1 MSRHRPL
8 LVLGVAL
15 MGLGA
20 GSIGS
25 IPADAAAGLA
35 RIATITPT
43 PFGLFD
49 LTWAGTPF
57 GKPTVFVADQS
68 GIEAVNPRTDA
79 LIGTFGSTDFVP
91 FGHGAAACGVI
102 GGSGPNGVLSLTV
115 GSSNQVWAWNG
126 NSTVNVFT
134 LSSPGSGTLAA
145 TVSTG
150 GMCRADE
157 LSYDPANRVVLL
169 ANPTETVNYVSF
181 ISVNAQASRDKVVA
195 KIVYPAAQGGLE
207 QSVYDP
213 SSGDFFLNVVQSGSN
228 PDLGQID
235 VISPT
240 SHKVVRSFPV
250 AGCGPAGLALDPA
263 NHELL
268 LGCGQANGVMIMDD
282 RTGAILH
289 TIPAV
294 SRPDEVAFD
303 PHTGDFV
310 APGRNPAGTPVLAV
324 ISARTGKV
332 LATADLP
339 VDGITHSV
347 AASGGRAYVPAAG
360 VGIEVFRIG

>member
-1 MSRHRPL
+1 MRRRDQPFL
-8 LVLGVAL
+8 A
-15 MGLGA
+15 LGA
-20 GSIGS
+20 ALLAVTAMSIGS
-25 IPADAAAGLA
+25 MPADGAGIS
-35 RIATITPT
+35 RIATLTPT

-49 LTWAGTPF
+49 ITWPGTPF

-68 GIEAVNPRTDA
+68 GIEAVNARTDA
-79 LIGTFGSTDFVP
+79 LIGTFGSTDFVS
-91 FGHGAAACGVI
+91 FGHGATACGLI

-115 GSSNQVWAWNG
+115 GSSNQVWAGNG

-145 TVSTG
+145 TIDTG

-157 LSYDPANRVVLL
+157 LAYDPVNREVLV

-181 ISVNAQASRDKVVA
+181 ISVNAQASLDKVVA
-195 KIVYPAAQGGLE
+195 KIAYPSAQGGLE

-213 SSGDFFLNVVQSGSN
+213 GSGDFFLNVVQSGSN
-228 PDLGQID
+228 PDLGQVD

-240 SHKVVRSFPV
+240 SHKVLRSFPV
-250 AGCGPAGLALDPA
+250 AGCGPAGLALDRPD
-263 NHELL
+263 HELL
-268 LGCGQANGVMIMDD
+268 VGCGQANGVMIMDD

-294 SRPDEVAFD
+294 SRCDEVAFD

-310 APGRNPAGTPVLAV
+310 VPGKDPSGTPVLAV
-324 ISARTGKV
+324 ISAKTGKV
-332 LATADLP
+332 LAATDLP

-347 AASGGRAYVPAAG
+347 AAYGGRAYVPAAD